1 MFSHIKISA
10 ILVGLFIHVLTG
22 ILFFALIYFVFGH
35 AEEGKNNVAVSISI
49 PLVFLLLISRILI
62 YLAIGFITAKIA
74 KTQPLL
80 HGFICGCLAVCF
92 NFTFVS
98 YSLFTMFLSLP
109 TILTGAWLYKIQASK
124 NAQNT

>member
-1 MFSHIKISA
+1 LFSKIKLSA
-10 ILVGLFIHVLTG
+10 ILVGLFIHITSA
-22 ILFFALIYFVFGH
+22 ILFFVFIYIVFGNSK
-35 AEEGKNNVAVSISI
+35 EGKDSVAVSISI

-62 YLAIGFITAKIA
+62 YLAIGYITAKIS

-80 HGFICGCLAVCF
+80 HGFICGCFAVAF

-109 TILTGAWLYKIQASK
+109 TIVTGAWIYKIQASK
-124 NAQNT
+124 NA